1 MTKDEI
7 KQKYSMCEVVE
18 RYGLNPN
25 RSGFIQCPFH
35 EGDHDASMKIYKD
48 SYYCFG
54 CGASGDIF
62 TFVQKMDNMTFKEA
76 FFSLGGT
83 YEKENFESR
92 LSRYHAR
99 KKQDMREKEEAELRK
114 KRQENLHLISIYREW
129 VEKTE
134 PMSQAWVDS
143 YNALQI
149 ELYKH
154 EILNGLR

>member
-1 MTKDEI
+1 MP
-7 KQKYSMCEVVE
+7 
-18 RYGLNPN
+18 G
-25 RSGFIQCPFH
+25 
-35 EGDHDASMKIYKD
+35 
-48 SYYCFG
+48 
-54 CGASGDIF
+54 
-62 TFVQKMDNMTFKEA
+62 
-76 FFSLGGT
+76 
-83 YEKENFESR
+83 
-92 LSRYHAR
+92 